1 MIWLVALGGALGS
14 VSRFLLGPA
23 IQRALG
29 FTYPFG
35 TFPFGTLFINVAGSL
50 IVGIVAGLATDGGT
64 LSPEARTFLAIGFCG
79 GFTTFSTFGLETVVL
94 LEAGQ
99 VGRAGAY
106 IIASVALSV
115 TAAFLGLLAA
125 RQFLSR

>member
-23 IQRALG
+23 IQRGLG
-29 FTYPFG
+29 FSYPFG

-50 IVGIVAGLATDGGT
+50 IVGIVAGLAADGAT
-64 LSPEARTFLAIGFCG
+64 VSPQVRAFLAVGFCG
-79 GFTTFSTFGLETVVL
+79 GFTTFSAFSFETVAL
-94 LEAGQ
+94 IEGGQ
-99 VGRAGAY
+99 LGRAGAY

-115 TAAFLGLLAA
+115 TAAWIGLLTA
-125 RQFLSR
+125 RQLLQR